1 MATRKHYHGR
11 RGGGDG
17 PVVFGR
23 PTIGPRVYLVRG
35 PSGWSE
41 TYDRKLADAALAK
54 FLHPLAVAAVISP
67 FLTKIRLEA
76 REETWAD
83 CVEHLTKITQI
94 DPKAIPEI
102 VIVAFWAQ
110 AMLLEEEEEEGTN

>member
-1 MATRKHYHGR
+1 MTTRKHYHGG
-11 RGGGDG
+11 RGDGDG

-54 FLHPLAVAAVISP
+54 FLAPLAIANVVAL
-67 FLTKIRLEA
+67 FLKKIRLEA
-76 REETWAD
+76 DEETWAG
-83 CVEHLTKITQI
+83 CVEHLAKITQA
-94 DPKAIPEI
+94 DSRTIPEI
-102 VIVAFWAQ
+102 VVVAFWAQ
-110 AMLLEEEEEEGTN
+110 TQLLEEQEETN